1 VSDVEIS
8 RAGRGRIAEVEIL
21 WRALHAHHAS
31 VAGHLAGVA
40 PFRSEDDSW
49 ERRRGHYER
58 VLAEPGSFLLLA
70 ERDGRPVGYAAVRLS
85 GTEAT
90 LVVGE
95 RVAELETLSVLPE
108 ERGNGLGG
116 LLMDAVYAELR
127 ALGIEELGVA
137 VMAGND
143 RALAFYE
150 RRGFVP
156 YLRLMLGRVPPAA

>member
-1 VSDVEIS
+1 
-8 RAGRGRIAEVEIL
+8 
-21 WRALHAHHAS
+21 
-31 VAGHLAGVA
+31 
-40 PFRSEDDSW
+40 
-49 ERRRGHYER
+49 
-58 VLAEPGSFLLLA
+58 
-70 ERDGRPVGYAAVRLS
+70 
-85 GTEAT
+85 
-90 LVVGE
+90 
-95 RVAELETLSVLPE
+95 VAELDTLSVLPE